1 MTTHAPFCIQNP
13 INKKKLY
20 DLQESTTQQVE
31 QVYIKAR
38 NIQAVL
44 KNMPIKKRIEEI
56 LKINDYIIAHQEE
69 ILTRIVE
76 ETGKSR
82 FDALSS
88 EVFEVCDTID
98 HFKKV
103 TPELLKDKKVHTP
116 LVLMG
121 KKSKVVFEPLGTILI
136 ITPWN
141 YPFYQMFTPS
151 LLAFLSGNASIIKP
165 SELTPLKGVVEKILN
180 ESGFIKDA
188 IQVIYGGK
196 ETGKLLI
203 DAKPDK
209 IHFTGSVE
217 TGKKIMQ
224 QAAKQLI
231 PVDLELGGKD
241 PAIVFEDVNIERTA
255 NGLLWGSF
263 TNSGQSCTS
272 IERVYVQESI
282 YDELIKKLAYNIGK
296 IKVSDEN
303 RNYTEPGDCDMG
315 CMTSEAQIQIVEAHI
330 LDAVQKGA
338 KVLTGGKRTPGSLHF
353 PPTLMVDVNHTMK
366 IATEETFG
374 PILPVMK
381 FKTENEAILLANDS
395 PYGLSASVWSKDLV
409 RAERVA
415 KSIEVGNVS
424 INNCMLTEA
433 NPALPF
439 GGIKNSGFG
448 RLKGEW
454 GMLSFVNI
462 KSILIDKQSSIIE
475 PHWYPQ
481 TKTKYGLLSSL
492 VISLFSRARNL
503 IKFATI
509 GMKLEKIGTK
519 EKIK

>member
-1 MTTHAPFCIQNP
+1 MITRSPYSIQNP

-20 DLQESTTQQVE
+20 EIEEANIQQVE
-31 QVYIKAR
+31 KVFHIAR
-38 NIQAVL
+38 EMQAVL
-44 KNMPIKKRIEEI
+44 KNMPVKKRVEEI
-56 LKINDYIIAHQEE
+56 LKINDYVITHREE
-69 ILTRIVE
+69 IITRIVE

-88 EVFEVCDTID
+88 EIFELCDFID
-98 HFKKV
+98 HFKKAA
-103 TPELLKDKKVHTP
+103 PKLLKDKKVHTP
-116 LVLMG
+116 IVLMG

-141 YPFYQMFTPS
+141 YPFYQMLLPS

-165 SELTPLKGVVEKILN
+165 SELTPLKGLIEKILL
-180 ESGFIKDA
+180 ESGFLKDA

-196 ETGKLLI
+196 ETGKQLI

-217 TGKKIMQ
+217 TGKKIME
-224 QAAKQLI
+224 QAAKHLI

-263 TNSGQSCTS
+263 TNCGQSCTS
-272 IERVYVQESI
+272 IERLYVQESI
-282 YDELIKKLAYNIGK
+282 YEELINKLTYNISK
-296 IKVSDEN
+296 LKASDEN
-303 RNYTEPGDCDMG
+303 RNYSEPGDCDMG
-315 CMTSEAQIQIVEAHI
+315 CMTSESQIQIVEAHI

-338 KVLTGGKRTPGSLHF
+338 KVITGGKRIPGSLHF
-353 PPTLMVDVNHTMK
+353 PPTLIVDVNHTMK
-366 IATEETFG
+366 IAMEETFG
-374 PILPVMK
+374 PLLPVMK
-381 FKTENEAILLANDS
+381 FKAENEAIQLANDS
-395 PYGLSASVWSKDLV
+395 SYGLSASVWSKDLE

-415 KSIEVGNVS
+415 RNLEVGNVS

-439 GGIKNSGFG
+439 GGVKNSGFG
-448 RLKGEW
+448 RIKGEW
-454 GMLSFVNI
+454 GLLSFVNV

-475 PHWYPQ
+475 AHWYPH
-481 TKTKYGLLSSL
+481 TKTKYTLLTSL
-492 VISLFSRARNL
+492 IIFLFSRSRNL
-503 IKFATI
+503 IKFATV
-509 GMKLEKIGTK
+509 GMKLDKIGSK
-519 EKIK
+519 EKII

>member
-1 MTTHAPFCIQNP
+1 MVTLSPYSIQNP

-20 DLQESTTQQVE
+20 EIGESTSQQVE
-31 QVYIKAR
+31 EVFNNAR
-38 NIQAVL
+38 RIQPVI
-44 KNMPIKKRIEEI
+44 KNMSVKKRVEEI
-56 LKINDYIIAHQEE
+56 LKINDYIITHREE
-69 ILTRIVE
+69 IITRIVE

-88 EVFEVCDTID
+88 EIFEVCDAID

-103 TPELLKDKKVHTP
+103 TPDILKDKKVHTP
-116 LVLMG
+116 IVLMG

-141 YPFYQMFTPS
+141 YPFYQMFLPS
-151 LLAFLSGNASIIKP
+151 ILAFLSGNASIIKP
-165 SELTPLKGVVEKILN
+165 SEITPLKGVVEKILL
-180 ESGFIKDA
+180 ESGFLKDA

-196 ETGKLLI
+196 ETGKQLI
-203 DAKPDK
+203 DAKPNK

-217 TGKKIMQ
+217 TGKKIME
-224 QAAKQLI
+224 QAAKYLI

-263 TNSGQSCTS
+263 TNCGQSCTS

-282 YDELIKKLAYNIGK
+282 YDELITKLSYNISK
-296 IKVSDEN
+296 LKVSDEN

-315 CMTSEAQIQIVEAHI
+315 CMTSESQTQIVEAHI

-338 KVLTGGKRTPGSLHF
+338 KVLTGGKRIPGSLHF
-353 PPTLMVDVNHTMK
+353 PPTLLVDVDHTMK
-366 IATEETFG
+366 IAMEETFG
-374 PILPVMK
+374 PVLPVMK
-381 FKTENEAILLANDS
+381 FKTEKEAILLANDS
-395 PYGLSASVWSKDLV
+395 PYGLSASVWSKDLE

-415 KSIEVGNVS
+415 KCLEVGNVS

-448 RLKGEW
+448 RIKGQW
-454 GMLSFVNI
+454 GLLSFVNI

-475 PHWYPQ
+475 VQWYPH
-481 TKTKYGLLSSL
+481 TKTKYGLLTSL
-492 VISLFSRARNL
+492 IIYLFSRSRNL
-503 IKFATI
+503 IKFAAV
-509 GMKLEKIGTK
+509 GMKLDKIGSK

>member
-1 MTTHAPFCIQNP
+1 MTTNDAFSIQNP

-20 DLQESTTQQVE
+20 EISESSNQQIE
-31 QVYIKAR
+31 QAYNTAR
-38 NIQAVL
+38 RMQAVV
-44 KNMPIKKRIEEI
+44 KNMPMKKRVEEI
-56 LKINDYIIAHQEE
+56 LKINDYVIAHREE
-69 ILTRIVE
+69 IITRIVE

-88 EVFEVCDTID
+88 EILEVCDTID

-103 TPELLKDKKVHTP
+103 APEILKDKKVHTP
-116 LVLMG
+116 IVLMG

-141 YPFYQMFTPS
+141 YPFYQMLLPS
-151 LLAFLSGNASIIKP
+151 ISAFLSGNVSIIKP
-165 SELTPLKGVVEKILN
+165 SEITPLKGLIEKIIE
-180 ESGFIKDA
+180 ESGFLKDA
-188 IQVIYGGK
+188 VQVIYGGK
-196 ETGKLLI
+196 ETGKILI

-209 IHFTGSVE
+209 IHFTGSVA
-217 TGKKIMQ
+217 TGKKIME
-224 QAAKQLI
+224 QAAKQLT

-241 PAIVFEDVNIERTA
+241 PAVVFEDVNIERTA

-263 TNSGQSCTS
+263 TNCGQSCTS
-272 IERVYVQESI
+272 IERVYIQESI
-282 YDELIKKLAYNIGK
+282 YDELVSKLSYNICK
-296 IKVSDEN
+296 LKLSDEN
-303 RNYTEPGDCDMG
+303 RNYFEAGDCDMG
-315 CMTSEAQIQIVEAHI
+315 CMTSEAQTQIVEAHI

-338 KVLTGGKRTPGSLHF
+338 KILAGGKRKPGSLHF
-353 PPTLMVDVNHTMK
+353 PPTLITDVNHTMK
-366 IATEETFG
+366 IVTEETFG

-381 FKTENEAILLANDS
+381 FKTEKEAIQLANDS
-395 PYGLSASVWSKDLV
+395 PYGLSASVWSKDLE

-415 KSIEVGNVS
+415 KSIAAGNVS

-454 GMLSFVNI
+454 GLLSFVNI
-462 KSILIDKQSSIIE
+462 KSIIIDKQSSIIE
-475 PHWYPQ
+475 PHWYPH
-481 TKTKYGLLSSL
+481 TKNKYGLLTSL
-492 VISLFSRARNL
+492 IVFLFSRSKKL
-503 IKFATI
+503 VKFALV
-509 GMKLEKIGTK
+509 GMKLEKVGAK